1 MYEKNLNTTKK
12 KYWIRRRVLNGDPV
26 TIDDPN
32 YLNAP

>member
-1 MYEKNLNTTKK
+1 
-12 KYWIRRRVLNGDPV
+12 VLNGDPV